1 MGYDV
6 IVVGGGSAGCVVA
19 ARLSEDASRRVL
31 LVEAGPDYPRPEDLP
46 ADVADGG
53 VPTVG
58 HDWGLT
64 SEPDGWGRSVPLPR
78 GRLVGG
84 CSATNAAFLMR
95 GWPADYDGW
104 AARGNPGWSFA
115 SPSGLPRR

>member
-19 ARLSEDASRRVL
+19 ARLSEDESRRVL
-31 LVEAGPDYPRPEDLP
+31 LVEAGSDYPRPEDLP
-46 ADVADGG
+46 ADVADAGM
-53 VPTVG
+53 PTVG

-64 SEPDGWGRSVPLPR
+64 SEPDGWGRSVQLPR

-84 CSATNAAFLMR
+84 CSATNATF
-95 GWPADYDGW
+95 PD
-104 AARGNPGWSFA
+104 ARLACRLRRVGSQGE
-115 SPSGLPRR
+115 SGLVLR